1 MFLFVI
7 GVNLPGKDYVRVP
20 AMENMKTVN
29 TLDLHRLGRSSYLGR
44 KMLSIALSMA
54 RKHIMGAKLSLEQV
68 HTSVVGLPVCNQRLR
83 DQQKI
88 IRDRNADIDSPEP

>member
-1 MFLFVI
+1 
-7 GVNLPGKDYVRVP
+7 
-20 AMENMKTVN
+20 MENMKIVN
-29 TLDLHRLGRSSYLGR
+29 TLDLHQLGRSSYLGG

-54 RKHIMGAKLSLEQV
+54 RSHIMGAKLSLEQV
-68 HTSVVGLPVCNQRLR
+68 HTSVVGLLVCNQRLR